1 MILSRTIAR
10 RRMAAGATPSW
21 FEAWGL
27 VMADAV
33 LFFGIAGFSAPFI
46 VGGLAD
52 SQGAWVYAALFA
64 IYFIP
69 MQIVLITSA
78 MWAAQSRWVDEV

>member
-1 MILSRTIAR
+1 MLVSRTLAR
-10 RRMAAGATPSW
+10 KNIAAGVRPTW
-21 FEAWGL
+21 LGAWGP
-27 VMADAV
+27 VIADAV

-52 SQGAWVYAALFA
+52 EKGAWVYVALFA

-69 MQIVLITSA
+69 MQLVLITSA
-78 MWAAQSRWVDEV
+78 MWAARSRWSEDE